1 MGAWGAPSAGAA
13 RGGPQGRLYEDHIS
27 SAPQDD
33 LPGDRVV
40 RGRRCQRRLDGP
52 VDIDDDVDVDVDV
65 DDMDEADLLAAGA
78 TAEQLYAASLRR
90 AAVIWAANEVVSSC
104 ADDLTVLDWDALTG
118 LPDPDSGLDEPFLWT
133 FFPSR
138 FRGAYTRGFQLD
150 VLVTAAKVAYDLARP
165 DAGPPACIAE
175 ELVMNAVIHIALAGI
190 EQAGLGRPWLDPSEV
205 LLEDVDF
212 EVLFSPDMDGIEAD
226 PATQRDLGMW
236 VPGAADWFT
245 PFNSGR
251 IVHPFCQTE
260 HTGPRA
266 HDLHRLLD
274 EDTDDQPFDPAI
286 VDRPDPIAGLDPLS
300 DTVREARRNQD
311 SSAADT
317 WVPDADHPDDSYAQ
331 LLALTGDGA
340 ASGWL
345 TWQPDEGAD
354 AVRTQ
359 PVLWFRRSPPPRRSC
374 SCRWQQWPPSGSIRA
389 CVLATTRRRPPCP
402 AQATTRQRLRDTRPL
417 NARATQGPASR
428 IRARVSAT
436 SRASG
441 LSGP

>member
-1 MGAWGAPSAGAA
+1 MRDEPDGVDPEALRLRAEFA
-13 RGGPQGRLYEDHIS
+13 RL
-27 SAPQDD
+27 A
-33 LPGDRVV
+33 DRA
-40 RGRRCQRRLDGP
+40 RHPALTLASFLDGP
-52 VDIDDDVDVDVDV
+52 IDVHDVDDGVDV

-90 AAVIWAANEVVSSC
+90 GAVVWAANEVISCC
-104 ADDLTVLDWDALTG
+104 ADDLTELDWDLATG

-138 FRGAYTRGFQLD
+138 FRGVYTRAFQLD
-150 VLVTAAKVAYDLARP
+150 VLVTATKVAYDLARP

-175 ELVMNAVIHIALAGI
+175 ELIRNAVIEIALAGI

-245 PFNSGR
+245 PFNSER

-260 HTGPRA
+260 QTGPRA
-266 HDLHRLLD
+266 HDLHRLMD
-274 EDTDDQPFDPAI
+274 DDTYEQPFDPAI
-286 VDRPDPIAGLDPLS
+286 VDRPDPIACLDPLS
-300 DTVREARRNQD
+300 DTVREARQNQD
-311 SSAADT
+311 SSATDM
-317 WVPDADHPDDSYAQ
+317 WVPDAEHPEDSFAR
-331 LLALTGDGA
+331 LLTLTGDGA

-359 PVLWFRRSPPPRRSC
+359 PVLWFRPHRHFPAGVDQPWAEVTTTSAILFVPLAAIAAFRPDP
-374 SCRWQQWPPSGSIRA
+374 GVRA
-389 CVLATTRRRPPCP
+389 GYG
-402 AQATTRQRLRDTRPL
+402 QA
-417 NARATQGPASR
+417 
-428 IRARVSAT
+428 
-436 SRASG
+436 
-441 LSGP
+441 